1 MWLPMLKL
9 QRIVPHGPLRSLTN
23 HCIRM
28 SSTVSTAAA
37 EQTPPAKYE
46 RQPNVLRKKLSSVVP
61 GSVNLQVLGAGANGA
76 PSAVYLFT
84 DQSRYLFNCGEGTQR
99 LAHEHKTR
107 LSRLEQIFVTRNT
120 WTAVGGL
127 PGLALTIQDA
137 GVRNVG
143 LHGPPHLDT
152 MLQSM
157 RRFVVL
163 KNLQMQT
170 IDSTLGVPF
179 EDSILTVQPVV
190 LRSEQQPLQPI
201 LSYICKLKP
210 RPGALNL
217 VKCVEAGVPPGPL
230 LGQLKNGQDVTLPC
244 GTVVHSVDVTEPAET
259 ALSFV
264 FIDVPS
270 LDYLESLKAQS
281 EQYKQLA
288 NSELTEVALVVHFS
302 PPELTAHAEY
312 LDFMQT
318 NFSAGTQHIY
328 LNSHLNRFSGY
339 AAAHRIQYQL
349 HQLAPRF
356 FPLLAEAAELQL
368 SCPSNTLSHSLKK
381 TKLDNDVEEQRENKL
396 NESESVNA
404 KEVKQQQVRQQQG
417 FVSMSSFHLRPKK
430 GLDRTLES
438 KLTPEEYIKETHAVP
453 GFSELLT
460 QLQSETAETLKIESK
475 SYPRIIFLGTGSCIP
490 NKTRNVSSILIQT
503 AAEAF
508 MLFDCGEGTH
518 GQIVRLFG
526 RERAREVML
535 QLQAVYVSHLHADH
549 HIGLIA
555 LLRERQRLEPTSPL
569 LLLAPRQ
576 IEPWLNFYNRQI
588 EPIADAYT
596 LMGNGELL
604 EQPLAG
610 ERVEQLGIASIA
622 TCLVRHCP
630 HAFGISLTLQAQ
642 HEGEPIKLT
651 YSGDT
656 MPCADLVELG
666 RNSTVLIHEATM
678 EDDLEEEAR
687 IKTHSTISQAIQQG
701 RDMQAKH
708 TILTHFSQRYAKC
721 PRLPSTEDMQH
732 VAIAFDNMQVT
743 VEDLQHYHKL
753 YPALL
758 AMYAEYTEELEQ
770 RAVKRELKQERKR
783 KLAQT

>member
-1 MWLPMLKL
+1 MILLKL
-9 QRIVPHGPLRSLTN
+9 ARTPLYGTLRKLK
-23 HCIRM
+23 M
-28 SSTVSTAAA
+28 SSSVAAIA
-37 EQTPPAKYE
+37 SATDPLTGPKYE
-46 RQPNVLRKKLSSVVP
+46 REPNVLRKKLASVVP
-61 GSVNLQVLGAGANGA
+61 GTVSLQVLGAGANGS

-99 LAHEHKTR
+99 LAHEYKTR

-120 WTAVGGL
+120 WAAVGGL

-137 GVRNVG
+137 GVRSVG
-143 LHGPPHLDT
+143 LHGPSHLAT

-170 IDSTLGVPF
+170 VDCTAGGCF
-179 EDSILTVQPVV
+179 EDSILKVTSLPLESVEDPEKVV
-190 LRSEQQPLQPI
+190 I
-201 LSYICKLKP
+201 NYICQLKP

-217 VKCVEAGVPPGPL
+217 VKCVEKGVPPGPL
-230 LGQLKNGQDVTLPC
+230 LGQLKNGHDITLPD
-244 GTVVHSVDVTEPAET
+244 GKTVRSVDVTEPGET

-264 FIDVPS
+264 FLDVPS
-270 LDYLESLKAQS
+270 EHYLGGLLTHAKTIKDLG
-281 EQYKQLA
+281 EQQ
-288 NSELTEVALVVHFS
+288 LTEVALVVHFTPHEITCCPGYQS
-302 PPELTAHAEY
+302 FLRS
-312 LDFMQT
+312 
-318 NFSAGTQHIY
+318 NFSPGTQHIY
-328 LNSHLNRFSGY
+328 LNSPHNQFSGY
-339 AAAHRIQYQL
+339 AAAHRIQHQL
-349 HQLAPRF
+349 HQLAPQI
-356 FPLLAEAAELQL
+356 FPLLREQL
-368 SCPSNTLSHSLKK
+368 PCQSQNLSHNLKK
-381 TKLDNDVEEQRENKL
+381 TKLDEADPDAEADAGTETEQG
-396 NESESVNA
+396 V
-404 KEVKQQQVRQQQG
+404 
-417 FVSMSSFHLRPKK
+417 VSMTSFHLRPKK
-430 GLDRTLES
+430 GLDQTLAA
-438 KLTPEEYIKETHAVP
+438 KLTPEEYVKETHAVP
-453 GFSELLT
+453 GFTELL
-460 QLQSETAETLKIESK
+460 AKLKAQTDFPAVSPAS

-508 MLFDCGEGTH
+508 MLLDCGEGTY
-518 GQIVRLFG
+518 GQIVRLYG
-526 RERAREVML
+526 STKAAEVL
-535 QLQAVYVSHLHADH
+535 RQLQAVYVSHLHADH
-549 HIGLIA
+549 HIGLIG
-555 LLRERQRLEPTSPL
+555 LLRERRQLSPMAPPL

-576 IEPWLNFYNRQI
+576 IEPWLQFYHRQI
-588 EPIADAYT
+588 EEIEDAYT

-604 EQPLAG
+604 ASPLTG
-610 ERVEQLGIASIA
+610 EAVEPLGITAIA
-622 TCLVRHCP
+622 TCLVRHCTNS
-630 HAFGISLTLQAQ
+630 FGVSLTLKAK
-642 HEGEPIKLT
+642 HEGEPIKIT

-656 MPCADLVELG
+656 MPCLDLIELG

-701 RDMQAKH
+701 RNMGAKH

-721 PRLPSTEDMQH
+721 PRLPSVEDMQQ

-743 VEDLQHYHKL
+743 VEDLQDYHKL

>member
-1 MWLPMLKL
+1 MWLSVLKF
-9 QRIVPHGPLRSLTN
+9 QRQRLHGAIRTVTGRSF
-23 HCIRM
+23 RM
-28 SSTVSTAAA
+28 SSTPVTAAA
-37 EQTPPAKYE
+37 KDTGQQMQPAKYE

-120 WTAVGGL
+120 WTTVGGL

-170 IDSTLGVPF
+170 IDSTICGQF
-179 EDSILTVQPVV
+179 EDSILSVESVV
-190 LRSEQQPLQPI
+190 LRSEEQPEKPVI
-201 LSYICKLKP
+201 SYICKLKP

-217 VKCVEAGVPPGPL
+217 VKCVEQGVPPGPL

-244 GTVVHSVDVTEPAET
+244 GKVVHSSDVTEAGET

-270 LDYLESLKAQS
+270 LDYLASLEAQS
-281 EQYKQLA
+281 QHYKQLA
-288 NSELTEVALVVHFS
+288 ASELTEVALVVHFS
-302 PPELTAHAEY
+302 PPELTNHVEY
-312 LDFMQT
+312 GKFMDV
-318 NFSAGTQHIY
+318 NFSQCTQHIY
-328 LNSHLNRFSGY
+328 LNSTRNNFSGY

-349 HQLAPRF
+349 HQLAPQV
-356 FPLLAEAAELQL
+356 FPLLAESVELQQ
-368 SCPSNTLSHSLKK
+368 SCPSTNLSHSLKK
-381 TKLDNDVEEQRENKL
+381 TKLEEIKEADIK
-396 NESESVNA
+396 SESKDAA
-404 KEVKQQQVRQQQG
+404 KETDQG
-417 FVSMSSFHLRPKK
+417 VVSMTSFHLRPKK

-438 KLTPEEYIKETHAVP
+438 KLTPEEYVKEIHAVP
-453 GFSELLT
+453 GVSELLA
-460 QLQSETAETLKIESK
+460 QLETETKGCQATDD

-508 MLFDCGEGTH
+508 MLLDCGEGTH
-518 GQIVRLFG
+518 GQIVRLYG
-526 RERAREVML
+526 RERAREIMR

-555 LLRERQRLEPTSPL
+555 LLTERQQLEPEPEQPL

-576 IEPWLNFYNRQI
+576 IEPWLQFYNRQI
-588 EPIADAYT
+588 ESIADAYT
-596 LMGNGELL
+596 LVANGELL
-604 EQPLAG
+604 EHPLTG
-610 ERVEQLGIASIA
+610 EDVERLGIASMA

-630 HAFGISLTLQAQ
+630 NAFGLSLTLRAQ
-642 HEGEPIKLT
+642 HEGAPIKIT

-656 MPCADLVELG
+656 MPSDDLVELG

-678 EDDLEEEAR
+678 EDDLVEEAR

-701 RDMQAKH
+701 RNMQAKH
-708 TILTHFSQRYAKC
+708 IILTHFSQRYAKC

-743 VEDLQHYHKL
+743 VEDLRHYHKF
-753 YPALL
+753 YPSLL

-783 KLAQT
+783 KLAPT

>member
-1 MWLPMLKL
+1 
-9 QRIVPHGPLRSLTN
+9 
-23 HCIRM
+23 M
-28 SSTVSTAAA
+28 SSNVTAAGKDTG
-37 EQTPPAKYE
+37 QPAKYE

-61 GSVNLQVLGAGANGA
+61 GSVNLQVLGAGANGS

-120 WTAVGGL
+120 WTSVGGL

-143 LHGPPHLDT
+143 LYGPPHLDT

-170 IDSTLGVPF
+170 IDSTICNHF
-179 EDSILTVQPVV
+179 EDSILTVEFVV
-190 LRSEQQPLQPI
+190 LRSKEQPEKPI
-201 LSYICKLKP
+201 ISYICKLKP

-217 VKCVEAGVPPGPL
+217 VKCVEQGVPPGPL

-244 GTVVHSVDVTEPAET
+244 GKVVHSVDVTEPGET

-264 FIDVPS
+264 FLDVPS
-270 LDYLESLKAQS
+270 LDYLASLEAQS
-281 EQYKQLA
+281 QQYKQLA
-288 NSELTEVALVVHFS
+288 ASELTKVALVVHFS
-302 PPELTAHAEY
+302 PPELTDHVEY
-312 LDFMQT
+312 RKFMDD
-318 NFSAGTQHIY
+318 NFSQGTQHIY
-328 LNSHLNRFSGY
+328 LNSPMNAFSGY
-339 AAAHRIQYQL
+339 AASHRIQYQL
-349 HQLAPRF
+349 HQLAPHV
-356 FPLLAEAAELQL
+356 FPLLAESLELQQ
-368 SCPSNTLSHSLKK
+368 SCPSTNLSHSLKK
-381 TKLDNDVEEQRENKL
+381 TKLEEEQEKNPVTI
-396 NESESVNA
+396 ETEPQ
-404 KEVKQQQVRQQQG
+404 EKQDRDQG
-417 FVSMSSFHLRPKK
+417 VVSMTSFHLRPKK

-438 KLTPEEYIKETHAVP
+438 KLTPEDYIKEINAVP
-453 GFSELLT
+453 GVSELLA
-460 QLQSETAETLKIESK
+460 QLKSETQSNQETDS

-508 MLFDCGEGTH
+508 VLLDCGEGTY
-518 GQIVRLFG
+518 GQIVRLYG
-526 RERAREVML
+526 KERTREIMR

-555 LLRERQRLEPTSPL
+555 LLKERQELEPEKPL

-576 IEPWLNFYNRQI
+576 IEPWLQFYNRQI
-588 EPIADAYT
+588 ESIADAYT
-596 LMGNGELL
+596 LVANGELL
-604 EQPLAG
+604 EYPLTG
-610 ERVEQLGIASIA
+610 EDVERLGIVSIA

-630 HAFGISLTLQAQ
+630 NAFGVSLTLQAQ
-642 HEGEPIKLT
+642 HEGAPIKVT

-656 MPCADLVELG
+656 MPCDDLVELG

-708 TILTHFSQRYAKC
+708 IILTHFSQRYAKC
-721 PRLPSTEDMQH
+721 PRLPSTEDMQN

-743 VEDLQHYHKL
+743 VEDLSHYHKF
-753 YPALL
+753 YPALF

>member
-1 MWLPMLKL
+1 MWLSVLKL
-9 QRIVPHGPLRSLTN
+9 QRFGLHGPIRTVTGRSF
-23 HCIRM
+23 RM
-28 SSTVSTAAA
+28 SSTTVTAAA
-37 EQTPPAKYE
+37 KDTGQQMQPAKYE

-120 WTAVGGL
+120 WTSVGGL

-170 IDSTLGVPF
+170 IDSTICSQF
-179 EDSILTVQPVV
+179 EDSILSVESVV
-190 LRSEQQPLQPI
+190 LRSEQQPERPVI
-201 LSYICKLKP
+201 SYICKLKP

-217 VKCVEAGVPPGPL
+217 VKCVEQGLSPGPL

-244 GTVVHSVDVTEPAET
+244 GKVVRSVDVTEPGET

-270 LDYLESLKAQS
+270 VDYLASLQAQS
-281 EQYKQLA
+281 QQYKQLA
-288 NSELTEVALVVHFS
+288 ASELTEVALVVHFS
-302 PPELTAHAEY
+302 PPELTDHVEY
-312 LDFMQT
+312 RQFMDD
-318 NFSAGTQHIY
+318 NFSQCTQHI
-328 LNSHLNRFSGY
+328 HLNAAVNPFSGY

-349 HQLAPRF
+349 HQLDPQV
-356 FPLLAEAAELQL
+356 FPLLAESAELQQ
-368 SCPSNTLSHSLKK
+368 SCPSTNLSHSLKK
-381 TKLDNDVEEQRENKL
+381 TKLEEKEGKEE
-396 NESESVNA
+396 ESKSLSKDATKDTE
-404 KEVKQQQVRQQQG
+404 QG
-417 FVSMSSFHLRPKK
+417 VVSMTSFHLRPKK

-438 KLTPEEYIKETHAVP
+438 KLTPEEYIKEINAVP
-453 GFSELLT
+453 GVSELLA
-460 QLQSETAETLKIESK
+460 QLKSETQGSQETDD

-503 AAEAF
+503 AANAF

-526 RERAREVML
+526 RERTREIMR

-555 LLRERQRLEPTSPL
+555 LLSERQQLEPEQPL

-576 IEPWLNFYNRQI
+576 IEPWLQFYNRQI
-588 EPIADAYT
+588 ESIADAYT
-596 LMGNGELL
+596 LVANGELL
-604 EQPLAG
+604 EHPLTG
-610 ERVEQLGIASIA
+610 EDVERLGIASIA

-630 HAFGISLTLQAQ
+630 NAFGVSLTLQAQ
-642 HEGEPIKLT
+642 HEGAPIKVT

-656 MPCADLVELG
+656 MPCDDLVELG

-708 TILTHFSQRYAKC
+708 IILTHFSQRYAKC

-743 VEDLQHYHKL
+743 VEDLRQYHRF

>member
-1 MWLPMLKL
+1 
-9 QRIVPHGPLRSLTN
+9 
-23 HCIRM
+23 M
-28 SSTVSTAAA
+28 STTAIPAAA
-37 EQTPPAKYE
+37 KDTGQPAKYE

-61 GSVNLQVLGAGANGA
+61 GSVNLQVLGAGANGS

-107 LSRLEQIFVTRNT
+107 LSRLEHIFVTRNT
-120 WTAVGGL
+120 WNAVGGL

-137 GVRNVG
+137 GVRQVG

-170 IDSTLGVPF
+170 IDATNSEPF
-179 EDSILTVQPVV
+179 EDSILSVQSVV
-190 LRSEQQPLQPI
+190 LRSEQQPEQSVI
-201 LSYICKLKP
+201 SYICKLKP

-217 VKCVEAGVPPGPL
+217 VKCVEHGVPPGPL
-230 LGQLKNGQDVTLPC
+230 LGQLKNGQDVQLPC
-244 GTVVHSVDVTEPAET
+244 GKLVRSADVTEPGET
-259 ALSFV
+259 ALSFA

-270 LDYLESLKAQS
+270 ADYLPALQAQAP
-281 EQYKQLA
+281 EYKQLA
-288 NSELTEVALVVHFS
+288 ASELTEVALVVHFS
-302 PPELTAHAEY
+302 PPAMTEHAEY
-312 LDFMQT
+312 RQFMAD
-318 NFSAGTQHIY
+318 NFSRCTEHIY
-328 LNSHLNRFSGY
+328 LNSPSNGFSGY

-349 HQLAPRF
+349 HQLAPLV
-356 FPLLAEAAELQL
+356 FPLLAESLQL
-368 SCPSNTLSHSLKK
+368 QPNCPPKK
-381 TKLDNDVEEQRENKL
+381 TKLEQEEPA
-396 NESESVNA
+396 SGA
-404 KEVKQQQVRQQQG
+404 QQPLDEGV
-417 FVSMSSFHLRPKK
+417 VSMTSFHLRPKK

-453 GFSELLT
+453 GVTELLAKLKCDT
-460 QLQSETAETLKIESK
+460 KLSQDAELASSE

-508 MLFDCGEGTH
+508 VLLDCGEGTH
-518 GQIVRLFG
+518 GQIVRLYG
-526 RERAREVML
+526 SERARQIML
-535 QLQAVYVSHLHADH
+535 QLQAIYVSHLHADH

-555 LLRERQRLEPTSPL
+555 LLTERQSLAPEAPL

-576 IEPWLNFYNRQI
+576 IEPWLQFYNRQI
-588 EPIADAYT
+588 EPIAAAYT
-596 LMGNGELL
+596 LVANGELL
-604 EQPLAG
+604 QQPLRG
-610 ERVEQLGIASIA
+610 EAVARLGIDSIA

-630 HAFGISLTLQAQ
+630 NAFGISLTLQAE
-642 HEGEPIKLT
+642 HEGAPIKIT

-656 MPCADLVELG
+656 MPCLDLVELG
-666 RNSTVLIHEATM
+666 RDSTVLIHEATM
-678 EDDLEEEAR
+678 EDDLVEEAR

-708 TILTHFSQRYAKC
+708 IILTHFSQRYAKC
-721 PRLPSTEDMQH
+721 PRLPSSEDMRH

-743 VEDLQHYHKL
+743 VDDLKEYQKL

-770 RAVKRELKQERKR
+770 RAVKRELKLERKR
-783 KLAQT
+783 KLAET

>member
-1 MWLPMLKL
+1 MS
-9 QRIVPHGPLRSLTN
+9 ISS
-23 HCIRM
+23 
-28 SSTVSTAAA
+28 SSTVLTAA
-37 EQTPPAKYE
+37 EQNAMPAKYE

-61 GSVNLQVLGAGANGA
+61 GSVNLQVLGAGANGS

-120 WTAVGGL
+120 WKTVGGL

-163 KNLQMQT
+163 KHLQMQT
-170 IDSTLGVPF
+170 IDATEGNHF
-179 EDSILTVQPVV
+179 EDSIMSVESLV
-190 LRSEQQPLQPI
+190 LRSEQQPEQPVI
-201 LSYICKLKP
+201 SYICALKP

-217 VKCVEAGVPPGPL
+217 VKCVEQGVTPGPL
-230 LGQLKNGQDVTLPC
+230 LGQLKNGHDVVLPC
-244 GTVVHSVDVTEPAET
+244 GKVVHSVDVTEPGET

-270 LDYLESLKAQS
+270 EDYLQSLQAQAQ
-281 EQYKQLA
+281 EYKKLA
-288 NSELTEVALVVHFS
+288 ATQLTEVAVVVHFT
-302 PPELTAHAEY
+302 PATLTAHPDY
-312 LDFMQT
+312 RRFMEQ
-318 NFSAGTQHIY
+318 NFSQCTQHIY
-328 LNSHLNRFSGY
+328 LNSPKNPFSGY

-349 HQLAPRF
+349 HQLEPNI
-356 FPLLAEAAELQL
+356 FPLLAESDELQR
-368 SCPSNTLSHSLKK
+368 SCPSSMLSHSLKK
-381 TKLDNDVEEQRENKL
+381 TKLNEQENL
-396 NESESVNA
+396 ETNHETEP
-404 KEVKQQQVRQQQG
+404 KQMDGMVMKTETEAEQG
-417 FVSMSSFHLRPKK
+417 VTSMASFHLRPKK
-430 GLDRTLES
+430 GLDRTLEA
-438 KLTPEEYIKETHAVP
+438 KLTPLEYVKETHAVP
-453 GFSELLT
+453 GFTELLAQLHNEA
-460 QLQSETAETLKIESK
+460 QLQRPDTAVG

-508 MLFDCGEGTH
+508 MLLDCGEGTH
-518 GQIVRLFG
+518 GQIVRLYG
-526 RERAREVML
+526 RERAEQIMR
-535 QLQAVYVSHLHADH
+535 QLHAVYISHLHADH
-549 HIGLIA
+549 HIGLIG
-555 LLRERQRLEPTSPL
+555 LLHERQRLMPAAPL

-576 IEPWLNFYNRQI
+576 IEPWLQFYNRQI

-596 LMGNGELL
+596 LVGNGEMLD
-604 EQPLAG
+604 QPLAD
-610 ERVEQLGIASIA
+610 ERVQQQLGIASIA

-630 HAFGISLTLQAQ
+630 HAYGISLTLHAQ
-642 HEGEPIKLT
+642 HEGEPVKLT

-656 MPCADLVELG
+656 MPCADLVQLG

-687 IKTHSTISQAIQQG
+687 IKTHSTVSQAIQQG

-721 PRLPSTEDMQH
+721 PRLPSSEDMQH

-743 VEDLQHYHKL
+743 VDDLKHYHRL

>member
-1 MWLPMLKL
+1 MWLAMLKL
-9 QRIVPHGPLRSLTN
+9 QRIAPHGTLRTLTEN
-23 HCIRM
+23 CIRM
-28 SSTVSTAAA
+28 SSQVVTDAKT
-37 EQTPPAKYE
+37 TGGPKPPLKYE

-76 PSAVYLFT
+76 PGAVYLFT

-107 LSRLEQIFVTRNT
+107 LSRLEHIFVTRNT
-120 WTAVGGL
+120 WTTVGGL

-143 LHGPPHLDT
+143 LHGPPHLET

-170 IDSTLGVPF
+170 IDSTLGAQF
-179 EDSILTVQPVV
+179 EDSILSVQPVV
-190 LRSEQQPLQPI
+190 LRSEQQPAQPV

-244 GTVVHSVDVTEPAET
+244 GKVVHSVDVTEPGET

-270 LDYLESLKAQS
+270 EQYLNSLQAQA

-288 NSELTEVALVVHFS
+288 ASELTEVALVVHFS
-302 PPELTAHAEY
+302 PPELTANAQY
-312 LDFMQT
+312 SSFMGA
-318 NFSAGTQHIY
+318 NFSPGTQHIY
-328 LNSHLNRFSGY
+328 LNSPQNPFSGY

-349 HQLAPRF
+349 HQLAPRI
-356 FPLLAEAAELQL
+356 FPLLAESTELQQ
-368 SCPSNTLSHSLKK
+368 SWQSTKLSHSLKK
-381 TKLDNDVEEQRENKL
+381 TKLESGHGSEETKEDSEVPIKELKQQEEQG
-396 NESESVNA
+396 V
-404 KEVKQQQVRQQQG
+404 
-417 FVSMSSFHLRPKK
+417 VSMTSFHLRPKK
-430 GLDRTLES
+430 GLDRTLEA

-453 GFSELLT
+453 GFTELLA
-460 QLQSETAETLKIESK
+460 QLQADIQDTLKTPSN

-508 MLFDCGEGTH
+508 MLLDCGEGTH
-518 GQIVRLFG
+518 GQIVRLYG
-526 RERAREVML
+526 RERARQVMQ

-549 HIGLIA
+549 HIGLIG
-555 LLRERQRLEPTSPL
+555 LLRERQRLAPASPL

-576 IEPWLNFYNRQI
+576 IEPWLQFYNRQI

-596 LMGNGELL
+596 LVGNGELL

-610 ERVEQLGIASIA
+610 EQLEQLGIASIA

-630 HAFGISLTLQAQ
+630 HAFGVSLTLQAQ
-642 HEGEPIKLT
+642 HEGTPIKVT

-701 RDMQAKH
+701 RDMEAKH
-708 TILTHFSQRYAKC
+708 IILTHFSQRYAKC
-721 PRLPSTEDMQH
+721 PRLPSSEDMQH

-743 VEDLQHYHKL
+743 VDDLQHYHKL